1 MDYFLGSSHALGE
14 THSPT
19 IRARE
24 AERAGKFIKL
34 RVDAEKLSESTLKLQ
49 K

>member
-1 MDYFLGSSHALGE
+1 MDYFLGSSHTLGD
-14 THSPT
+14 THCPT

-34 RVDAEKLSESTLKLQ
+34 RVDAGK
-49 K
+49 